1 MANVG
6 CTGTSAAARRPA
18 DPSFLDLPEVLADVS
33 GNGTAVVNVHLAIPE
48 ADSEEYEA
56 ALHAQFV
63 ARRRIGQRDSAG
75 MVLILSAQRTR
86 LSVLLARSPHGA
98 PEQLHRGDGL
108 RRAAL

>member
-75 MVLILSAQRTR
+75 MVLNSLPHNVRGYRCCLHDRRT
-86 LSVLLARSPHGA
+86 VLPSSFIGA
-98 PEQLHRGDGL
+98 TD
-108 RRAAL
+108 